1 MKPQC
6 RKDPTKIAQ
15 FDFDYREL
23 KSNPNF
29 YRGIRAKQEND
40 SFQFWHGGK
49 YRGAAKTLAL
59 MVQFKDEWMAEN
71 APKSHYLDMK
81 IGESVISYDQERGGW
96 VVDGRL
102 TKEMSRAK
110 RACERAEYMRV
121 KG

>member
-6 RKDPTKIAQ
+6 RKDKTRLAQ

-23 KSNPNF
+23 KSSPNF

-40 SFQFWHGGK
+40 SFQFWHGGA

-59 MVQFKDEWMAEN
+59 MVQFKGQWMADN
-71 APKSHYLDMK
+71 APSAHYLDMK
-81 IGESVISYDQERGGW
+81 VGESVIKYDPERGGW
-96 VVDGRL
+96 IVNERM
-102 TKEMSRAK
+102 TKDSGRAK

-121 KG
+121 SG